1 MGRGLGTFQTPKQC
15 NISCSTSLT
24 RTSIQTPKPGTLST
38 GKATLAGALVGM
50 TETVFHTPF
59 ETCKIRMQAREFAH
73 CKSSWEC
80 AQEMLRAE
88 GALSFYKGF
97 EVRPAI

>member
-1 MGRGLGTFQTPKQC
+1 
-15 NISCSTSLT
+15 
-24 RTSIQTPKPGTLST
+24 
-38 GKATLAGALVGM
+38 M

-59 ETCKIRMQAREFAH
+59 ETCKVRMQAREFAH

-88 GALSFYKGF
+88 GALSLYRGF
-97 EVRPAI
+97 EVRPAKYLCGLDAFRSLITLHVLTNAHTLAL